1 MSAIDIRISALELE
15 LAALKAQKNDNCL
28 KNHENDLFERYGRQ
42 LILPSFGKSS
52 QATLL
57 SLKVLIIG
65 CGGLGCPAAT
75 YLAGAGVGSITL
87 VDDDVVS
94 LSNLHRQV
102 AHAESFAF
110 GTPVLKAKSLASF
123 LAGLNSTVNVKTI
136 CERFTAQNGLE
147 LAKEHD
153 IILDASDNAASRY
166 LINDAAVLT
175 GKPLVS
181 GAALGTDGQICVYN
195 FNDGPCYRCVFPVAP
210 HPSASRSCA
219 DAGVL
224 GPIAGVIGSLQA
236 LEVLKIAAELARSRA
251 KQVELNTLTTHDG
264 NHITSIKG
272 NNELSTTGSVLPF
285 CDNFSLAASALFERM
300 VTLSHIPTL
309 GVPLSGSLLIFDG
322 SESRVRVAKLGKRRP
337 ECAICGTTPSI
348 TSLNES
354 ELWNSVSCLAERD
367 DPVSTKKAIEKSFSN
382 VVAEN
387 RKEVIE
393 GTADA
398 DKNDDDIV
406 NVPNATLLEYH
417 QGNGQ
422 ILLDVRSSTQFA
434 ISNISG
440 AFNIPL
446 ATLKSNLTQVNEM
459 RESFKSLLHSHQQT
473 KPILCLC
480 RRGND
485 SKSAA
490 RLLQSIGIKAVS
502 IDGGIEA
509 YLKSLGKV
517 PY

>member
-1 MSAIDIRISALELE
+1 MSTIDNRISALELE
-15 LAALKAQKNDNCL
+15 LATLKARKNENCY
-28 KNHENDLFERYGRQ
+28 KNHHENDLFERYGRQ

-52 QATLL
+52 QASLL

-251 KQVELNTLTTHDG
+251 KQVELQTLSTHDDK
-264 NHITSIKG
+264 TSING
-272 NNELSTTGSVLPF
+272 NNKLSTTGSVLPF

-322 SESRVRVAKLGKRRP
+322 SEARVRVAKLGKRRP

-354 ELWNSVSCLAERD
+354 ELWSSVSCLAERD
-367 DPVSTKKAIEKSFSN
+367 DPMSTKKAIEMSFSK
-382 VVAEN
+382 VVGEN
-387 RKEVIE
+387 RKEMIE
-393 GTADA
+393 GAKTDA
-398 DKNDDDIV
+398 DKNDDDIE
-406 NVPNATLLEYH
+406 NVPNATLLEYN
-417 QGNGQ
+417 QENGQ

-440 AFNIPL
+440 ALNIPL
-446 ATLKSNLTQVNEM
+446 AILKSNLTQVNELS
-459 RESFKSLLHSHQQT
+459 ESFKLLLHSHQQT

-502 IDGGIEA
+502 IEGGIEA